1 LGDPWDLPRREEL
14 PGLKIDEDA
23 LAAAPGVS
31 LKTAWAIA
39 LAVLGVAVG
48 GIWVPHVSGYFFLF
62 DDFAVLGDV
71 GQLPVA
77 RILGSPAFDR
87 YLPLTYLLEKAEFQL
102 FGWSHPGAYAFVST
116 ALHLANTALVY
127 LLGRHVCRSAQ
138 GALIAGGAFLLSPWS
153 SEAFFWVTGQ
163 CDLVSTLGVLA
174 ALLCGLRAIEA
185 GRGPGGIW
193 FLSGTILFA
202 LVALFTKEI
211 AVTLPALLAAAALL
225 SFAAP
230 GRAIWARVVGLTGL
244 LFLIVVIYLAV
255 REAMIPGLGSP
266 YGTWPNLMSGA
277 NLGENVLRYMQ
288 SVIGFPTP
296 FDAAVRRLP
305 FQLPGLLPLG
315 VGIGLLLLSTHWG
328 DGFRFVRPVTTW
340 RLVLIAMAAYLIS
353 TLPVLWWTPLPHRS
367 TAGGRFLYLPGVW
380 VSMLLGLRYE
390 AACQVPAA
398 GAGRA
403 GRRAAFCAMVLLC
416 GYSLA
421 SLRFHAD
428 IWKASARLSR
438 SVIGQFEPLVGS
450 VTPVYIEDLPVW
462 FIEGPYVLKDYAFSY
477 YYQGR
482 PVPPVRAAHLTLR
495 YGDSR
500 EIFVRRRETPGGEA
514 REDERRLQLVLDLR
528 K

>member
-1 LGDPWDLPRREEL
+1 
-14 PGLKIDEDA
+14 LKIDEDA
-23 LAAAPGVS
+23 LVAAPGVS

-39 LAVLGVAVG
+39 LAVLGLAVG
-48 GIWVPHVSGYFFLF
+48 GIWAPHVSAYFFLF
-62 DDFAVLGDV
+62 DDFAILGEA
-71 GQLPVA
+71 GRLPVA

-87 YLPLTYLLEKAEFQL
+87 YLPLTYLLEKAEFHL

-116 ALHLANTALVY
+116 AFHLANTALVY

-153 SEAFFWVTGQ
+153 SEAFFWVTCQ

-202 LVALFTKEI
+202 LVALFTKEM

-230 GRAIWARVVGLTGL
+230 GRAIRARVVGLTGL

-255 REAMIPGLGSP
+255 REVMIPGLGSP

-296 FDAAVRRLP
+296 FDRAVRRLP

-315 VGIGLLLLSTHWG
+315 VGIGLLLLSTHRG

-340 RLVLIAMAAYLIS
+340 RPVLIAMAACLIS
-353 TLPVLWWTPLPHRS
+353 TLPVLWSPLPHRS

-403 GRRAAFCAMVLLC
+403 GRRAAFFAMALLC

-438 SVIGQFEPLVGS
+438 SVIRQFEPLLGS
-450 VTPVYIEDLPVW
+450 TAPVYIENLPFW
-462 FIEGPYVLKDYAFSY
+462 FIEGPYVLKDYAFGY
-477 YYQGR
+477 YYR
-482 PVPPVRAAHLTLR
+482 ERAVPPVRAARLTLR
-495 YGDSR
+495 YGNGER
-500 EIFVRRRETPGGEA
+500 ILVRARETPEGEA
-514 REDERRLQLVLDLR
+514 SADERRVEFLLDLR